1 VKNTR
6 CLALLML
13 ALLLVACSKS
23 VDRRYLDAEL
33 NKPLD
38 MPPDLMRPET
48 QSGFDLPNAFS
59 GSDPSASGKAS
70 VLATVD
76 SVKLQG
82 SYNFYWL
89 DIELPADNAYQ
100 LAKNF
105 WASEGYGLVVDEP
118 VIGIMQ
124 TEWIYREEGG
134 EKTTDSWWKNLFSTA
149 DLAAA
154 QDQFRTRIERNES
167 GESSRIYLTHRG
179 TEYAPEIELS
189 KSADETASS
198 DEWQFRR
205 SEPALEVEMLSRLM
219 IYLGLPQ
226 DAVAAQLAKTRLF
239 KPRANLQLDADEKS
253 PFLMISDP
261 YQIAWNRVRHALE
274 IMNFDIEVAEF
285 ARGFGSEGVFIV
297 KARIVET
304 DDNQGIFSLSASDE
318 LKSRKFTLV
327 LTEETHELTRLV
339 IEDSKGNFDVTPS
352 GAEFASLLLEQVK

>member
-1 VKNTR
+1 MKNTR

-38 MPPDLMRPET
+38 MPPDLMRSET
-48 QSGFDLPNAFS
+48 QSSFDLPNAFS
-59 GSDPSASGKAS
+59 GSDSSAPGKAS

-89 DIELPADNAYQ
+89 DIELPADHAYQ

-167 GESSRIYLTHRG
+167 AESSRIYLTHRG

-274 IMNFDIEVAEF
+274 IMNFDIEVADF